1 MKKKAAVKK
10 KSKKAESQRPPKVG
24 GRSRIETGV
33 NWSRVGRRRLN
44 NDDAVQD
51 IAKAMKALREAKGQS
66 IGKLAKELN
75 VAPATIIKFED
86 RGHPVSIKIVT
97 AMAERLGST
106 LELKTVSTRKK
117 K

>member
-1 MKKKAAVKK
+1 VKKKAV
-10 KSKKAESQRPPKVG
+10 SQRGKKAGPQRPGKVG
-24 GRSRIETGV
+24 GRSRTETGV
-33 NWSRVGRRRLN
+33 NWSRVGRRRLE
-44 NDDAVQD
+44 NDNAVQD
-51 IAKAMKALREAKGQS
+51 IAKAMKALREAKGHS

-97 AMAERLGST
+97 ALAERLGST
-106 LELKTVSTRKK
+106 LELKTPSKRKK

>member
-1 MKKKAAVKK
+1 MKKKSVLS
-10 KSKKAESQRPPKVG
+10 KSKKAEPQRPPKVG
-24 GRSRIETGV
+24 GRSSIETGV
-33 NWSRVGRRRLN
+33 NWSRVGRRRLI

-97 AMAERLGST
+97 AMAESLGST
-106 LELKTVSTRKK
+106 LELKTVSIRKK

>member
-1 MKKKAAVKK
+1 VKKKAVSKRGKK
-10 KSKKAESQRPPKVG
+10 VEPQRPARVG
-24 GRSRIETGV
+24 GRSTVETGV
-33 NWSRVGRRRLN
+33 NWSRVGRRRLQ
-44 NDDAVQD
+44 NDNAVQD
-51 IAKAMKALREAKGQS
+51 IAKAMKALREAKGHS

-97 AMAERLGST
+97 ALAERLGST
-106 LELKTVSTRKK
+106 LELKTTSPRKK

>member
-1 MKKKAAVKK
+1 MKKKAV
-10 KSKKAESQRPPKVG
+10 SQRGKKAEPQRPGKVG
-24 GRSRIETGV
+24 GRSRTETGV
-33 NWSRVGRRRLN
+33 NWSRVGRRRLE
-44 NDDAVQD
+44 NDNAVQD
-51 IAKAMKALREAKGQS
+51 IAKAMKALREAKGHS

-97 AMAERLGST
+97 ALAERLGST
-106 LELKTVSTRKK
+106 LELKTPSKRKK

>member
-1 MKKKAAVKK
+1 MKKKAATQKR
-10 KSKKAESQRPPKVG
+10 KKAEPQRPPKVG
-24 GRSRIETGV
+24 GRSNIETGV
-33 NWSRVGRRRLN
+33 NWSRVGRRRLD
-44 NDDAVQD
+44 NDNAVQD
-51 IAKAMKALREAKGQS
+51 IAKAMKALREEKGQS